1 MLSAFPCG
9 RTQHVRR
16 MRCSI
21 ASMLHATHACDTT
34 LSSYRAIAVIFQV
47 ISVLPFSAKNTF
59 ETAYLF

>member
-21 ASMLHATHACDTT
+21 ASMIQPIHIAADTVA
-34 LSSYRAIAVIFQV
+34 LM
-47 ISVLPFSAKNTF
+47 
-59 ETAYLF
+59 ETAIKFSQSLRG